1 MLYRIT
7 WNRQFVACSLDHES
21 IILYRVM
28 RRNSPS
34 SQESHLGLF
43 ELASPEVGAR
53 KVLQHLDIGV
63 LVELLQAV
71 LVHLRHQ
78 REELK
83 YKQNET

>member
-7 WNRQFVACSLDHES
+7 WNRQLIACSLDQES
-21 IILYRVM
+21 ILSYRVM

-43 ELASPEVGAR
+43 ELASPEVGTR
-53 KVLQHLDIGV
+53 KVLQYLYIGV

-71 LVHLRHQ
+71 LVHLKHQ
-78 REELK
+78 R
-83 YKQNET
+83 

>member
-1 MLYRIT
+1 
-7 WNRQFVACSLDHES
+7 
-21 IILYRVM
+21 M

-43 ELASPEVGAR
+43 KLASPEVGAR

-71 LVHLRHQ
+71 LVHLRETPEIRVGIYTSKTEPELQ
-78 REELK
+78 RCIAVV
-83 YKQNET
+83 QHICVRC